1 MEVLLVDDE
10 HLALQELAYL
20 LGQEESNIQIY
31 KAQSIQEALGV
42 LISHSIDVAF
52 LDIQMNEESGMDLAK
67 IIQEM
72 KQPPLIVFATAFDHY
87 ALEAFQLD
95 AVDYLVK
102 PFKQADVTRILH
114 KLRQLLSLRNNNQTP
129 QSRQPLLVA
138 TDDRIIL
145 VELHQILYLTAV
157 GGVVEV
163 HLQDQVLETKETLKS
178 LKDKLPSRLF
188 YQVHRSYIIHRQAIQ
203 EIQPWFNHTFQLT
216 MVNGDKVP
224 VSRSNVNDF
233 KKQFGLR

>member
-20 LGQEESNIQIY
+20 LSQEEPSIVIHQ
-31 KAQSIQEALGV
+31 AQSIQDALGI
-42 LISHSIDVAF
+42 LISNSIDVAF

-67 IIQEM
+67 MIQGM

-102 PFKQADVTRILH
+102 PFKQSDVSRIYH
-114 KLRQLLSLRNNNQTP
+114 KLGQLLTQRNFEAAPKTN
-129 QSRQPLLVA
+129 QPLPVA

-157 GGVVEV
+157 GGLVEV
-163 HLQDQVLETKETLKS
+163 HLQGQVLETKETLKS
-178 LKDKLPSRLF
+178 LKDKLPGRLF

-216 MVNGDKVP
+216 MTNGDKVP

-233 KKQFGLR
+233 KKQFGL